1 MPTSVLINFSR
12 PFPLFP
18 LPETVVLPHT
28 VQMLHVTEPR
38 YRAMIDLALDN
49 SGQLALATWNRDDD
63 VSLSKNSFK
72 RSVRDAVC
80 LVQIMHH
87 ESVPDGYEIV
97 LHGVCRARISELE
110 QETTDRPWC
119 RVKVQPLE
127 QLTEQPPPMY
137 GLREELYQLL
147 TRDHLVGL
155 NRVDAVIEWF
165 DRDDVS
171 THTLLEL
178 IGFTFIN
185 DSERRYRL
193 LAEPTIDGRTRIIRS
208 ELVHL
213 DRLIGQA
220 RLQQRDDLERGTMIN

>member
-1 MPTSVLINFSR
+1 MPTTVRVNFSR

-49 SGQLALATWNRDDD
+49 SGQLALATWDHDDG
-63 VSLSKNSFK
+63 VSLSKSSFK

-87 ESVPDGYEIV
+87 ESVSDGYEIV
-97 LHGVCRARISELE
+97 LHGICRARISELE

-119 RVKVQPLE
+119 RAQLHPLE
-127 QLTEQPPPMY
+127 QLGDDQPPMKA
-137 GLREELYQLL
+137 LREELYELL
-147 TRDHLVGL
+147 TRNHLNGL
-155 NRVDAVIEWF
+155 ERVDSVIEWF

-220 RLQQRDDLERGTMIN
+220 RRQKRDDLERGTMIN